1 MKLHKLKILP
11 KYYDKVLSKEK
22 MFEIRKDDRNFKV
35 GDIIR
40 LCEHDGKE
48 FTGRDSLYNIDYKL
62 NGGEYGLEEGYCIL
76 SISPYEEINKNQI
89 ENIIWH
95 IENNREVSGDTIVL
109 NDVLKALKNIE
120 KRLK

>member
-11 KYYDKVLSKEK
+11 KYYEKVLSKEK

-35 GDIIR
+35 GDIII

-89 ENIIWH
+89 ENII
-95 IENNREVSGDTIVL
+95 
-109 NDVLKALKNIE
+109 
-120 KRLK
+120 